1 MNTSLFSFALRR
13 IGSLPSGTVHSQRS
27 RIATL
32 SAAMVVALLPMFSVL
47 AIDASRPARVRFV
60 VQDEQGRA
68 LSGVRVRLLGPM
80 PGWPER
86 PPASVEVTTDAKG
99 TVLVERSRPADAPG
113 ITWEEIFDVELDGY
127 LLWRD
132 RLSLFPG
139 AQVEDAIKL
148 EATRTTLIRLR
159 GPQGEPLA
167 RVGLSISY
175 VKGGTQYTDHGEP
188 RFLFT
193 DEQGECRWR
202 HGVLPEGFHLSGR
215 PEKERLKDE
224 PFVTVSYKA
233 GELPLAAPLLRGK
246 LLHTDGSVAVGWLVA
261 RKVRFM
267 WAGGISG
274 GESQN
279 TMQVEDLVRVGS
291 DGIFEADAETY
302 LVVVSPDGMPLL
314 HELAP
319 RTWLPGIREV
329 TVRVPEVRSVH
340 HGQVVFDDGS
350 PVAGLPIEV
359 ATVRWRG
366 QLWNIIIGKDAA
378 GFPKSLQGAIASDG
392 TMIGGFR
399 TDAQGHY
406 TVPTYFGTSATF
418 RASRENWSLAD
429 WDGLG
434 TRARNVWKRGV
445 WERDKGQNLER
456 FKDVTL
462 VFEDEHGEPIP
473 SIHCDKDT
481 KYVAGKVSQLDRDIG
496 EDALGQHLFIDRSI
510 DRVELETRDW
520 NRKWLPLKTAI
531 EVRDVDVQVIHV
543 KLDNALR
550 LLPLAGQIL
559 DPDGNEVKQARV
571 FLYDSTSKKRDR
583 NGNDFL
589 GLQTTTDEEGKF
601 SFDAAPDQCYIEL
614 GRSREESAVGLPG
627 WTMPLA
633 INRELREVQIRLQR
647 GGSLKV
653 LLPAGIGED
662 AQGLYVRREDAPA
675 NAPTRHSITHFARD
689 MDRNELLS
697 DIIRPGWYL
706 LENYQPESTESFAA
720 LGSVRVEVK
729 PGEQTVVDLRDRKLT
744 ERPGPADRPK
754 SWTTIVVKHNDKV
767 VSGAEV
773 AVLAGVV
780 RPEDLSRRIVE
791 ATSDD
796 PEVRRTA
803 ITMLKQAGAQAVDA
817 IRAGGDERKRDDLLK
832 ELADVGFDG
841 LHRASG
847 DLSDDTGQVRC
858 EVETGRNCVAVA
870 RVRGRMIGWLAF
882 VANGETVTVALRP
895 SRALVVQRKRAKTK
909 SLADKYYESGHLRLE
924 QPSEAGMRGLLSVL
938 CDARDYSPE
947 HGGWVTR
954 EAVFDHQYPMRSE
967 GRAPWVMEDLPVGAI
982 CTFTL
987 TTLSTEDNHKSLAS
1001 RRITIESGS
1010 GVQLVEW

>member
-1 MNTSLFSFALRR
+1 M
-13 IGSLPSGTVHSQRS
+13 
-27 RIATL
+27 ATL
-32 SAAMVVALLPMFSVL
+32 SAAIVVVLWPVFSVL

-68 LSGVRVRLLGPM
+68 LSGARVRLLGPM

-86 PPASVEVTTDAKG
+86 PPAPIDVTTDAKG
-99 TVLVERSRPADAPG
+99 TVFVERSRPADAPG
-113 ITWEEIFDVELDGY
+113 ITWEEIVHVELDGY
-127 LLWRD
+127 LPGGD

-159 GPQGEPLA
+159 GPQGEPLV
-167 RVGLSISY
+167 RVGFSISY
-175 VKGGTQYTDHGEP
+175 VKGETQYTDHGEP

-202 HGVLPEGFHLSGR
+202 HGTLPEGFQISGR
-215 PEKERLKDE
+215 PEQEKLKDE
-224 PFVTVSYKA
+224 PVITVSYKA

-246 LLHTDGSVAVGWLVA
+246 LLHADGSVAVGWLVA
-261 RKVRFM
+261 RKVRFI
-267 WAGGISG
+267 GSG
-274 GESQN
+274 GVSGGVLHEPQN

-319 RTWLPGIREV
+319 RTWLPGTREV

-340 HGQVVFDDGS
+340 HGRVVYEDGR
-350 PVAGLPIEV
+350 PVAGLPFEV
-359 ATVRWRG
+359 DTVRWRG

-378 GFPKSLQGAIASDG
+378 GSPKSLQGALASDG
-392 TMIGGFR
+392 TIIGGFR

-418 RASRENWSLAD
+418 RASPENWSLVD

-434 TRARNVWKRGV
+434 TNARNVWKRGM

-456 FKDVTL
+456 FKEVTL

-481 KYVAGKVSQLDRDIG
+481 KYVAGEESQLDRDIG
-496 EDALGQHLFIDRSI
+496 EDVLGQHLFIDRSI
-510 DRVELETRDW
+510 DRVELETSDW
-520 NRKWLPLKTAI
+520 KRKWLPLKTTI
-531 EVRDVDVQVIHV
+531 EVRDIDVQVVHV
-543 KLDNALR
+543 KLDKSLR
-550 LLPLAGQIL
+550 LLPLVGQIL
-559 DPDGNEVKQARV
+559 DPDGNGVKQARV
-571 FLYDSTSKKRDR
+571 LLYDATGKKRDR

-589 GLQTTTDEEGKF
+589 GLQTTTDKSGQF
-601 SFDAAPDQCYIEL
+601 VFDAAPDQCYIEL
-614 GRSREESAVGLPG
+614 DRSREEADGGLPG
-627 WTMPLA
+627 WAMPLA
-633 INRELREVQIRLQR
+633 IDRETRAVNIRLQR

-662 AQGLYVRREDAPA
+662 ARGIYVRREDAPSDA
-675 NAPTRHSITHFARD
+675 FTRHSIAHFARD
-689 MDRNELLS
+689 VDRNELQL
-697 DIIRPGWYL
+697 DILRPGWYR
-706 LENYQPESTESFAA
+706 LENYQPASTESFVA
-720 LGSVRVEVK
+720 LGQVRMEVK

-744 ERPGPADRPK
+744 ERPALAARPK
-754 SWTTIVVKHNDKV
+754 SWITVIVKHNDQV

-773 AVLAGVV
+773 AVLASVV
-780 RPEDLSRRIVE
+780 RPEDLSRRIAE

-796 PEVRRTA
+796 PAVRRTA
-803 ITMLKQAGAQAVDA
+803 IAMLKQAGAQAVDA
-817 IRAGGDERKRDDLLK
+817 ILADGDARKRDDLLK

-841 LHRASG
+841 LHWASS

-895 SRALVVQRKRAKTK
+895 ARTLVIQRKHPKTK
-909 SLADKYYESGHLRLE
+909 NLADKYYESGHLRLE
-924 QPSEAGMRGLLSVL
+924 QPSETGLRGLLSVL
-938 CDARDYSPE
+938 CDARDYSLE

-967 GRAPWVMEDLPVGAI
+967 GRASWVMEDLPVGAV

-987 TTLSTEDNHKSLAS
+987 TKLRIEDNHKSLAS

-1010 GVQLVEW
+1010 GVQLVER

>member
-1 MNTSLFSFALRR
+1 MNTSLFSFAWRR
-13 IGSLPSGTVHSQRS
+13 IGSLSSSTVHSQRS
-27 RIATL
+27 RIAKL
-32 SAAMVVALLPMFSVL
+32 SAAMVVVLWPVFSVL

-68 LSGVRVRLLGPM
+68 QPGTRVRLLGPM

-86 PPASVEVTTDAKG
+86 PPVSVDVTTDAEG
-99 TVLVERSRPADAPG
+99 TVLVERSRPADAAG
-113 ITWEEIFDVELDGY
+113 ITWEEKFDVELDGY
-127 LLWRD
+127 LPGRD

-139 AQVEDAIKL
+139 AQVERTIKL

-167 RVGLSISY
+167 RVGFSISY

-193 DEQGECRWR
+193 DERGECRWR
-202 HGVLPEGFHLSGR
+202 HGTLPEGFRLSGR
-215 PEKERLKDE
+215 PEQEKLKDE
-224 PFVTVSYKA
+224 PVVTVSYKA

-246 LLHTDGSVAVGWLVA
+246 LLHADGSAAIGWFVA
-261 RKVRFM
+261 RKVRTKGT
-267 WAGGISG
+267 GGTTHS
-274 GESQN
+274 EPRT
-279 TMQVEDLVRVGS
+279 TMQVEDLVRIGS

-314 HELAP
+314 QELAP
-319 RTWLPGIREV
+319 RTWLLATREV
-329 TVRVPEVRSVH
+329 TVRVPEVRSRH
-340 HGQVVFDDGS
+340 HGRVVDEDGK

-366 QLWNIIIGKDAA
+366 QLWNIIIGKNAA
-378 GFPKSLQGAIASDG
+378 GFPKSLQGALASDG
-392 TMIGGFR
+392 TTIGGFR

-418 RASRENWSLAD
+418 GASRENWSLVD

-434 TRARNVWKRGV
+434 TNARNVWKRGV
-445 WERDKGQNLER
+445 WEQDKGQNLER
-456 FKDVTL
+456 FKDVSL

-481 KYVAGKVSQLDRDIG
+481 QYVAGKASQLDREIG

-510 DRVELETRDW
+510 DRVELETSDW
-520 NRKWLPLKTAI
+520 KRKWLPLKTAI
-531 EVRDVDVQVIHV
+531 EVRDIDVQVIRV

-550 LLPLAGQIL
+550 LLPLAGQIH
-559 DPDGNEVKQARV
+559 DPDGNGVKQARV
-571 FLYDSTSKKRDR
+571 LLYDATREKRDR
-583 NGNDFL
+583 YGNDFL
-589 GLQTTTDEEGKF
+589 GLQATTDREGKF

-614 GRSREESAVGLPG
+614 DRSREEADGGLPG

-633 INRELREVQIRLQR
+633 IDRETREVNIRLQR

-653 LLPAGIGED
+653 LLPAGIRED

-675 NAPTRHSITHFARD
+675 DAFTRHSIAHFARD
-689 MDRNELLS
+689 VDRNELQL
-697 DIIRPGWYL
+697 DIIRPGWYR
-706 LENYQPESTESFAA
+706 LENYHPASTESFAA
-720 LGSVRVEVK
+720 LGQVRMEVK
-729 PGEQTVVDLRDRKLT
+729 AGEQTVVDLRDRKLT
-744 ERPGPADRPK
+744 ERLALAARIK
-754 SWTTIVVKHNDKV
+754 SWITVVVKHNDQV

-773 AVLAGVV
+773 AVLASVV
-780 RPEDLSRRIVE
+780 RPEDLSRRIAE

-796 PEVRRTA
+796 PAVRRTA
-803 ITMLKQAGAQAVDA
+803 IAMLKQAGAQAVDA
-817 IRAGGDERKRDDLLK
+817 IRAGDDARKRDDLLK

-870 RVRGRMIGWLAF
+870 RVRGRMIGWLVF
-882 VANGETVTVALRP
+882 VANGETVMVALRP
-895 SRALVVQRKRAKTK
+895 ARTLVVQRKRAKTK
-909 SLADKYYESGHLRLE
+909 NLADKYYESGHLRLE

-938 CDARDYSPE
+938 CDARDYSRE

-982 CTFTL
+982 GTFTL
-987 TTLSTEDNHKSLAS
+987 TKLSTEDNHKSLAS